1 MPILA
6 IHIKILAKTYH
17 WGENQCATPDLLH
30 CNSHSSY
37 QLVLEIFFCC
47 DSLFTLIFTPRIHI
61 GMYYSMY
68 WSSVGTYWHVFKTNT
83 GLWCVLASIEV
94 FIVQVLAN
102 IFANIG

>member
-1 MPILA
+1 
-6 IHIKILAKTYH
+6 
-17 WGENQCATPDLLH
+17 
-30 CNSHSSY
+30 
-37 QLVLEIFFCC
+37 
-47 DSLFTLIFTPRIHI
+47 
-61 GMYYSMY
+61 MYYSMY